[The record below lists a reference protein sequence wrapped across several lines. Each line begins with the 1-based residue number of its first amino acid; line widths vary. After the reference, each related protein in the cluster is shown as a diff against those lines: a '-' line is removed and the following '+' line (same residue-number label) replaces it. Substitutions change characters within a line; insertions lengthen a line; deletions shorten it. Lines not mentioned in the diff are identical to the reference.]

1 MKKIIVLFVLL
12 SSTLFAQEQTIFGNG
27 EISNGGFGGPVVK
40 FSSIRDQFA
49 ALVGGRGG
57 WIINHSLVIGGG
69 GYGVANDIIGTKS
82 YLGDEMLINFGY
94 GGFEMEYILN
104 SDKVL
109 HATVYLLIGAGGVSH
124 RSSYN
129 YDEHMIDNGDEFFVC
144 EPAVNA
150 ELNILSFMRINI
162 GLGYRYI
169 NGIKDDN
176 LTDAE
181 FSGLSGN
188 LTFKFGAF

>member
-1 MKKIIVLFVLL
+1 MKRIIVLFVLL
-12 SSTLFAQEQTIFGNG
+12 SCTLSAQEQTIFGTS
-27 EISNGGFGGPVVK
+27 EISHGGFGAPVVK

-49 ALVGGRGG
+49 VLVGGRGG
-57 WIINHSLVIGGG
+57 WIINHTLVLGGG
-69 GYGVANDIIGTKS
+69 GYGLANEVTGTKS
-82 YLGDEMLINFGY
+82 YLGEEMLINFGY
-94 GGFEMEYILN
+94 GGFEMEYIIN

-124 RSSYN
+124 RSSYY
-129 YDEHMIDNGDEFFVC
+129 YDDAWFGDSDEFFVC

-150 ELNILSFMRINI
+150 ELNILSFMRINL

-169 NGIKDDN
+169 NGIKDEN
-176 LTDAE
+176 LTDAD

-188 LTFKFGAF
+188 LTFKFGSF